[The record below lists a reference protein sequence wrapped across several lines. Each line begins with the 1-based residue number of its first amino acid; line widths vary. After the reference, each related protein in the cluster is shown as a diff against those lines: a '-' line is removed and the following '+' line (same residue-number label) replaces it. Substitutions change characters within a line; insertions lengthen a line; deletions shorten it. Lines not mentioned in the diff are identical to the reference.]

1 MLSFFQHTLAD
12 PVQFAGI
19 GIHSGRAANVT
30 LKPAPADTGV
40 VFSRIDLG
48 EDGLIPAT
56 GDAVCETRLGTV
68 VGNGRGATV
77 STIEHLMAVFAGLGI
92 DNVRV
97 ELDGPEAPIMDGS
110 AAAVLAAVDEVGLRR
125 QGARG
130 RQIEILEP
138 LEVGRADKRAALLP
152 ASRFEMAVE
161 IDFQTSVIGRQSLEL
176 ALDEATFRSELADA
190 RTFGFLDEV
199 DRLRAAGLG
208 LGAGLDNTVVIDGE
222 RVLNP
227 ELLGRPDDFVRHK
240 ALDALGDL
248 RLAGAPI
255 IGRYEACCA
264 GHALN
269 NDLVRALLSRPRAWR
284 LVSRSPELARA
295 V

>member
-130 RQIEILEP
+130 TQIEILEP

-222 RVLNP
+222 RLLNP

-255 IGRYEACCA
+255 IGRYEARCA

-269 NDLVRALLSRPRAWR
+269 NELVRALLSRPRAWR
-284 LVSRSPELARA
+284 LVSRAPELARA